1 MMDTIIE
8 MLKQM
13 KPDAEINENTELI
26 KSHIIDSLE
35 MIGFVT
41 DLCDAFDVEI
51 MMKDIVPEN
60 FSTPAAIYDLIK
72 RIQEED
78 NI

>member
-1 MMDTIIE
+1 MDTIIE

-26 KSHIIDSLE
+26 KSHILDSLE

-60 FSTPAAIYDLIK
+60 FSTPADIYNLIK

-78 NI
+78 TI

>member
-35 MIGFVT
+35 MIGFVN
-41 DLCDAFDVEI
+41 DLCDTFDVEI

-60 FSTPAAIYDLIK
+60 FSTPADIYNLIK